1 MKKNLISTI
10 LFAAL
15 ILSLAG
21 CQMGFQRAGQQA
33 LSATQ
38 PTAAPTEQS
47 ITLTPR
53 PTRTPLPSPTATK
66 DPVQARAEAAAA
78 AVQEY
83 FGALEAQDFE
93 KAAGLLSEF
102 SLMVFEMTRG
112 DAASELALSRAE
124 GTTWSNLET
133 GEITPF
139 DENTVLV
146 QVQYNRT
153 GKPTPTA
160 TNPPKG
166 SAAEKTATA
175 AATTASAATAEPGE
189 PVDELWA
196 VRLENGEW
204 RVNWKAIIDYH
215 TLDVAAQTLNSVTVK
230 PVLARRFP
238 DRIQV
243 VMLVQ
248 NRSNQ
253 PVVFGQVNE
262 ILGTFYFA
270 GQAIEA
276 EQIQKVFNPLRSV
289 PDFTLEVKGAFAEY
303 PDTLEMRRWKNY
315 NVKPWFT
322 FQLK

>member
-1 MKKNLISTI
+1 MKIKLVSTI

-21 CQMGFQRAGQQA
+21 CQMGLQRAGQQ
-33 LSATQ
+33 SASAIQ
-38 PTAAPTEQS
+38 PTAGTTEPAV
-47 ITLTPR
+47 TLTPR
-53 PTRTPLPSPTATK
+53 PTRTPLPSPTATQ
-66 DPVQARAEAAAA
+66 DPAAARAEAASA

-83 FGALEAQDFE
+83 FSALEAQKFE
-93 KAAGLLSEF
+93 EAADLLSEF

-124 GTTWSNLET
+124 GTTWSGLET

-146 QVQYNRT
+146 QVKYTRT
-153 GKPTPTA
+153 GKPAP
-160 TNPPKG
+160 
-166 SAAEKTATA
+166 TATA
-175 AATTASAATAEPGE
+175 APNSSASAATAAPGE
-189 PVDELWA
+189 PVDELWSA
-196 VRLENGEW
+196 RLENGEW
-204 RVNWKAIIDYH
+204 RVNWKAIIDYR

-248 NRSNQ
+248 NRSSK

-276 EQIQKVFNPLRSV
+276 EPVQKVFNPLRSV
-289 PDFTLEVKGAFAEY
+289 PDFTLEVKGAFTDY
-303 PDTLEMRRWKNY
+303 PDSLEMRRWKNY
-315 NVKPWFT
+315 NVQPWFT
-322 FQLK
+322 FQLQ

>member
-1 MKKNLISTI
+1 MKKNLVSTT

-15 ILSLAG
+15 ILILAG
-21 CQMGFQRAGQQA
+21 CQLGSQRAGLQA
-33 LSATQ
+33 VNATQ
-38 PTAAPTEQS
+38 PTSAPTEPAV
-47 ITLTPR
+47 TLTPR
-53 PTRTPLPSPTATK
+53 PTRTPLPSPTATQ
-66 DPVQARAEAAAA
+66 DPAQARSEAAAA

-83 FGALEAQDFE
+83 FSALEAQDFE
-93 KAAGLLSEF
+93 KAAGKLSEF

-112 DAASELALSRAE
+112 DAASELALARAE

-133 GEITPF
+133 GAITPY
-139 DENTVLV
+139 DENTILV
-146 QVQYNRT
+146 QVKYDRT

-160 TNPPKG
+160 TVAPN
-166 SAAEKTATA
+166 
-175 AATTASAATAEPGE
+175 ASAASAATAQAEKTAEPGE
-189 PVDELWA
+189 PVDELWS
-196 VRLENGEW
+196 VRLENGAW
-204 RVNWKAIIDYH
+204 RVNWKAIIDYR

-248 NRSNQ
+248 NRSSQ

-276 EQIQKVFNPLRSV
+276 EKIQKVFNPLRSV
-289 PDFTLEVKGAFAEY
+289 PDFTLEVKGDFKDY

-322 FQLK
+322 FLLK